1 MRLRDRH
8 AFYMDFLHPFDK
20 CHAVG
25 NILLLDCHTKPT
37 PTNPTLKWKYPVTT
51 LPFTQLVSHPS
62 FSIGST
68 TPVFSL
74 NLKFPPS
81 CVNVVLYTFFHSPR
95 AAIPCFCQILHQANG
110 CICCF
115 SPNDSM
121 LMSTFIFV
129 HVSLCWHFGN

>member
-8 AFYMDFLHPFDK
+8 AFYMPFLHPFDK

-37 PTNPTLKWKYPVTT
+37 PNNSTLKWKYAVTT
-51 LPFTQLVSHPS
+51 LPFTQLASHPF

-74 NLKFPPS
+74 NLKFPS
-81 CVNVVLYTFFHSPR
+81 NCVNVVLYTFILLELQLPDL
-95 AAIPCFCQILHQANG
+95 AKILHQANG

-129 HVSLCWHFGN
+129 YVSLCWHFGN